1 MKRNLLSL
9 MLLAF
14 ALFLCGGIQAQTLI
28 DEHFDAFTEGSEES
42 PAATDI
48 SGYSGKL
55 FKQIGWSGKYV
66 DEAGGSC
73 SSRTAEI

>member
-1 MKRNLLSL
+1 

-55 FKQIGWSGKYV
+55 FKQIGWRGQ
-66 DEAGGSC
+66 
-73 SSRTAEI
+73 